1 MTIRPSRMRPT
12 DLWLKSPVAA
22 LDYEIAQE
30 KASALGRLGRS
41 LEAALQAL
49 AEFDAEHPSPS
60 PAEREARSVLVA
72 AAGHVL
78 WQFIVQREACGL
90 RDSGMVMRM
99 YKVPGEVQDR
109 MGVFPARARSP

>member
-1 MTIRPSRMRPT
+1 MTIHSSRNP
-12 DLWLKSPVAA
+12 DLWQKSPAAA
-22 LDYEIAQE
+22 LDYELAQE
-30 KASALGRLGRS
+30 KASALGRLGRA

-49 AEFDAEHPSPS
+49 AQFDAAHPSRG
-60 PAEREARSVLVA
+60 PAERDTRSSLVA

-99 YKVPGEVQDR
+99 YKVPAEVQNR
-109 MGVFPARARSP
+109 M